1 MFLKVMHDGA
11 DEFLATADSDA
22 TYSIYADVT
31 SCHFN
36 RFKPDASG
44 SFGGAQAEAHIWCRE
59 PVKTAE
65 VPGYA
70 EIEKHIILT
79 GDAFLM
85 NEQGRT
91 ISIFKLR
98 GVHANDP
105 KPRIADID
113 DAEAMR
119 LLGRMPYA
127 VAAAIR
133 TTAKQAGSVSAA
145 YLIEL
150 LDKAKVAMDA

>member
-22 TYSIYADVT
+22 TFSVFGDVT
-31 SCHFN
+31 SCD
-36 RFKPDASG
+36 FKRHPDG
-44 SFGGAQAEAHIWCRE
+44 SAYALLQCRE
-59 PVKTAE
+59 PIKTAE

-70 EIEKHIILT
+70 EIQKHIDLT

-91 ISIFKLR
+91 ISKFKLR
-98 GVHANDP
+98 GVHASE
-105 KPRIADID
+105 PRSEPSDEDRAL
-113 DAEAMR
+113 E
-119 LLGRMPYA
+119 LLKNLPYA
-127 VAAAIR
+127 AAAAIR
-133 TTAKQAGSVSAA
+133 TTAKQAGSVSAD
-145 YLIEL
+145 YLIKL